1 MNTFGYDHKL
11 ELILFT
17 IFSLILA
24 FYLEANFLPSEDASI
39 LFRYSENL
47 IDTGIISYNTK
58 IKKIILTFF

>member
-1 MNTFGYDHKL
+1 MSIFTTKV

-17 IFSLILA
+17 AFSFLLA
-24 FYLEANFLPSEDASI
+24 LYLVENFMPAEDASI

-58 IKKIILTFF
+58 W